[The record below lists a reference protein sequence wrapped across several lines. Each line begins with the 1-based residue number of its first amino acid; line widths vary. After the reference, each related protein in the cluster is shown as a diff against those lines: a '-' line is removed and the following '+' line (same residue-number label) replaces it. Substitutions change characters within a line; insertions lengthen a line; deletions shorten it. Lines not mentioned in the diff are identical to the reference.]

1 MAVSLIEYHTM
12 NRKAYPSDLSDAEWA
27 LLAALLPAAKPGGRP
42 RSTDLR
48 EILNAL
54 CYLVRSG
61 CGWRMLPHDF
71 PPWPTVYAYFKL
83 WRDAGTLE
91 HIHTVI
97 RRDLRRAVG
106 RDPEP
111 SAVIVDSQTVKTT
124 EQGGPRGYD
133 AGKKVKGRKRHLLVD
148 TLGLVLLVVV
158 HAANIQDRD
167 GAKLVLQD
175 AKRRCPRVQLLWAD
189 GGYAGKLVAWI
200 ATTLH
205 WMVEIVKRSDDM
217 KGFQVLPR
225 RWVVERTFGWLGR
238 YRRLSKDYERLPET
252 SVALIYLAMTHL
264 MVRRL
269 ARKKP
274 S

>member
-1 MAVSLIEYHTM
+1 M

-111 SAVIVDSQTVKTT
+111 SAVIVDSQTIKTT

>member
-1 MAVSLIEYHTM
+1 
-12 NRKAYPSDLSDAEWA
+12 
-27 LLAALLPAAKPGGRP
+27 
-42 RSTDLR
+42 
-48 EILNAL
+48 
-54 CYLVRSG
+54 
-61 CGWRMLPHDF
+61 
-71 PPWPTVYAYFKL
+71 
-83 WRDAGTLE
+83 
-91 HIHTVI
+91 
-97 RRDLRRAVG
+97 
-106 RDPEP
+106 
-111 SAVIVDSQTVKTT
+111 
-124 EQGGPRGYD
+124 
-133 AGKKVKGRKRHLLVD
+133 
-148 TLGLVLLVVV
+148 LVLLVVV